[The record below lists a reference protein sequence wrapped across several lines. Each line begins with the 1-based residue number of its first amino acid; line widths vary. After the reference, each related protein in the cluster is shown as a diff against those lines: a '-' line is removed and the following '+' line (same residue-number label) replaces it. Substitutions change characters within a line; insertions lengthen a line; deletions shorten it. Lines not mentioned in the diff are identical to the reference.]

1 MLLSHQTLIP
11 SGNQLSKHQCV
22 PTLDAN
28 RKNTHRSNPEITR
41 HRRRKNPYP
50 KRSIISPTSEEERMK
65 LGIIKLNAV
74 DDLYREDPKKL
85 FELGDIQ
92 TDPSKKDNQEIRNV
106 HKQTTNTHKLNSDKL
121 KKLLD
126 ATLED
131 DIVTPPIDKRVAG
144 KSKVIWKGVPLDISR
159 HPLYSTLLPEE
170 ADVASILR
178 LKPDQ
183 YLTIKRVIL
192 HESRL
197 KAQFRKTDAQRMCRV
212 DVNKTGKV
220 WDWFH
225 DIGWLGNIHKD

>member
-1 MLLSHQTLIP
+1 MLLSHQTSIP
-11 SGNQLSKHQCV
+11 SENRLATHQCV
-22 PTLDAN
+22 PTRRPGA
-28 RKNTHRSNPEITR
+28 SR

-50 KRSIISPTSEEERMK
+50 RRSIVPPLSEEERMK

-74 DDLYREDPKKL
+74 DSMYREDPQKL

-92 TDPSKKDNQEIRNV
+92 GKKSEPEIQSP
-106 HKQTTNTHKLNSDKL
+106 HKHPHNTHKLNSDKL
-121 KKLLD
+121 KKILD

-131 DIVTPPIDKRVAG
+131 DIVTPPIDKRVASR
-144 KSKVIWKGVPLDISR
+144 SKVVWKGVPLDISR

-225 DIGWLGNIHKD
+225 DIGWLGNAHDD